1 MKKFLYF
8 AAALSLLAV
17 SCKEEIKED
26 VLEVVSSSTVVGVE
40 GTTQKLEFTTNN
52 PWTISSEKD
61 WVTFD
66 VTSGEAGSGVV
77 TMTV

>member
-1 MKKFLYF
+1 MKRFFYV

-40 GTTQKLEFTTNN
+40 GTT
-52 PWTISSEKD
+52 P
-61 WVTFD
+61 
-66 VTSGEAGSGVV
+66 GS
-77 TMTV
+77 

>member
-1 MKKFLYF
+1 MKRFFYV

-40 GTTQKLEFTTNN
+40 GTTQALKFTT
-52 PWTISSEKD
+52 KD
-61 WVTFD
+61 RK
-66 VTSGEAGSGVV
+66 SVV
-77 TMTV
+77 